1 MNNHKEKDPSGHEK
15 KHLNFKIN
23 GKMFKFLEQY
33 ITGSEIKKMGSISS
47 EDELYLAIKKPWEDE
62 LITNET
68 TVDLARP
75 GIEHFFSKIKL
86 PLIIIVN
93 GKEKSWNEESISFEQ
108 VVKLAFASYVDNGN
122 TSYTVTYDR
131 GPHQNPQ
138 GIMVKGD
145 SVFVKHKMI
154 FNVTAT
160 NKS

>member
-1 MNNHKEKDPSGHEK
+1 MSKTDEKSPKGQDE

-23 GKMFKFLEQY
+23 GKMFKFIAQY
-33 ITGSEIKKMGSISS
+33 ITGAEIKKMGNISS

-68 TVDLARP
+68 NVDLARP
-75 GIEHFFSKIKL
+75 GIEHFYSKIKL
-86 PLIIIVN
+86 TVVIIVN
-93 GKEKSWNEESISFEQ
+93 GREKPWNEETISFEE
-108 VVKLAFASYVDNGN
+108 VVKLAFNSYVDDGQ

-138 GIMVKGD
+138 GTMVKGD
-145 SVFVKHKMI
+145 RIFVKHKMI